1 MIDDLKFKSSFFS
14 FLKSDKYTNLLLFFF
29 FFLSI
34 LFIFNKVTDNL
45 FLEQKFHSLD
55 DNNTQ
60 KDIVSEKNIF
70 YDSSIFQ
77 PATNLKS
84 DRTFQSFKGGETRH
98 KLRWLYRDI
107 ESKIYKS
114 IFQIIGTQKLFVF
127 TIINTSYLFLSFLF
141 TFLTISFYK
150 KKYST
155 EVLIISGFFYLLLI
169 SLSISTNIQS
179 IYTIPEVFFISA
191 GIYFATISNIILF
204 LVPLFFAVI
213 NRESGIALSFVYL
226 ILNHKNKLSYFVPI
240 ISVFILLFVNFDLI
254 TNKNTYNL
262 STYFPI
268 KEGYSD
274 SILSKAE
281 IFVFILYLLNFS
293 ILFYVIYIYK
303 KNDYKFFQFSL
314 ISLLY
319 FLVATFGT
327 NLTNV
332 YSLLLLAPSLTF
344 LFVLSF
350 SNIKLI
356 NNQN

>member
-1 MIDDLKFKSSFFS
+1 MIDNLKFKSSFFS
-14 FLKSDKYTNLLLFFF
+14 FLKLDKYINLFLFFF

-45 FLEQKFHSLD
+45 FLEHKFHLLED
-55 DNNTQ
+55 TNTQNDITNDNNTFY
-60 KDIVSEKNIF
+60 DANIF
-70 YDSSIFQ
+70 K
-77 PATNLKS
+77 PAIKLRS
-84 DRTFQSFKGGETRH
+84 DRTFQSFNGGDTRH

-114 IFQIIGTQKLFVF
+114 IFLITGNQKLLIY
-127 TIINTSYLFLSFLF
+127 TIINTTYLFLSFLF

-169 SLSISTNIQS
+169 SLSMSTNIQS
-179 IYTIPEVFFISA
+179 IYTIPELFFISI
-191 GIYFATISNIILF
+191 GIYFAAISNIILF

-226 ILNHKNKLSYFVPI
+226 ILNHKNKHSYFVPI
-240 ISVFILLFVNFDLI
+240 ISVFILLVVNFDLI

-268 KEGYSD
+268 KEGYSN
-274 SILSKAE
+274 SMLSNAE
-281 IFVFILYLLNFS
+281 MYVFMLYLLNFF
-293 ILFYVIYIYK
+293 IIFYVIYIYK

-314 ISLLY
+314 ISLIY
-319 FLVATFGT
+319 FSIAIFGT
-327 NLTNV
+327 NMTNV
-332 YSLLLLAPSLTF
+332 YSLILLAPSLTF
-344 LFVLSF
+344 LFVISF
-350 SNIKLI
+350 SNIKQI